1 MEKHLFVIGNEK
13 YRTTK
18 GFTQVGLS
26 AMAHRL
32 WYFNQLQ

>member
-1 MEKHLFVIGNEK
+1 MLSGDKTFGE
-13 YRTTK
+13 RTTK

-26 AMAHRL
+26 AMAHQH